1 MTDPSPITPAAS
13 PPAKKSLSE
22 DVVGATALNTALLPV
37 RIGVSLFTSIV
48 YYQVLPKGEV
58 GVLLLLQNLANTL
71 GTYVDFGIER
81 TLPRF
86 LPEMEERRG
95 RFGVTRLIGKALFAK
110 VAILVP
116 VAVALFLLATPL
128 AHSLAERQRAA
139 SEGTAA
145 RASSLAGA
153 ERAQALEKAATENAL
168 AREVEERRH
177 LFVGAVVLLVV
188 WGALHD
194 VFMQSLNAF
203 FRRREWNAITLVG
216 NLLQPV
222 LVASAVLLGYGVKG
236 VLFGL
241 VVTPLLCLV
250 LSARAVWR
258 MARELRPGTGPAA
271 LPEDLRPRFLRY
283 AAFDYTVQLSTW
295 LYDLPFLV
303 LFAARSLSLEAVAVL
318 GFGYKFA
325 KDFLTYVYWPLIGVV
340 TPVLARVRSRDSDDA
355 LRDAYASLLRLLG
368 LVLIP
373 AGVGLSLLTPHLIAA
388 LYPKFLEASPLAVV
402 FVSFVFLDMLLSVA
416 QTALMT
422 LERYRPLLLLRATA
436 LLSPLVLA
444 LGLAHFGLPGAA
456 WGMGI
461 ARVLPPLL
469 ITAYAWRALGLRF
482 PARFLGRVA
491 LASLAFALPL
501 LLLTGEAPTVP
512 GSAPNVAAIVPL
524 LGYAAAGAIIFLV
537 VLRALGGLDRDD
549 RRRLLELRLPFR
561 DLLARFL

>member
-1 MTDPSPITPAAS
+1 MSEPSP
-13 PPAKKSLSE
+13 PPPQGRTLSE
-22 DVVGATALNTALLPV
+22 DVFGATALNTLLLPL
-37 RIGVSLFTSIV
+37 RIGVSLFTSVV

-58 GVLLLLQNLANTL
+58 GVLLLLQNLANTF
-71 GTYVDFGIER
+71 GIYVDFGIER

-95 RFGVTRLIGKALFAK
+95 RFGVTRLIGRALAAK

-128 AHSLAERQRAA
+128 ARSLAERQRASGEA
-139 SEGTAA
+139 FAA
-145 RASSLAGA
+145 RAGLLAGP
-153 ERAQALEKAATENAL
+153 ERALALDQAAADRAL
-168 AREVEERRH
+168 AHLVEERRY
-177 LFVGAVVLLVV
+177 LFVGAVLLLVA

-203 FRRREWNAITLVG
+203 FRRREWNAITLAG

-241 VVTPLLCLV
+241 VVTPLLCLG
-250 LSARAVWR
+250 LSARAVAR
-258 MARELRPGTGPAA
+258 MARGLRPGEGPTK
-271 LPEDLRPRFLRY
+271 LPDDLRPRFVRY

-340 TPVLARVRSRDSDDA
+340 TPVLARIRSRGSDGA
-355 LRDAYASLLRLLG
+355 LKDAYASLVRLLG
-368 LVLIP
+368 LVLVP
-373 AGVGLSLLTPHLIAA
+373 ALVGLSLLTPWLIAA

-422 LERYRPLLLLRATA
+422 LERYRPLLLLRASA

-456 WGMGI
+456 WGMGM

-469 ITAYAWRALGLRF
+469 ITAYAWRALGLAF
-482 PARFLGRVA
+482 PVLFLGRVA

-501 LLLTGEAPTVP
+501 RLLLGPAPTAGV
-512 GSAPNVAAIVPL
+512 SAPNVTAVLPL
-524 LGYAAAGAIIFLV
+524 LGYAALGAVVFLV

-561 DLLARFL
+561 DVLARWI